1 MQATQRQPLQAKIS
15 FEQTREGKNDNNRTN
30 YVLKCMSM
38 ITHISSMLTG
48 IPRPVGLYMSTHTQA
63 YAQWASF
70 VLAPLP
76 SIYLSYI
83 TIHITTAIVIP
94 LSSHLYLPI

>member
-38 ITHISSMLTG
+38 ITHISSMLAG
-48 IPRPVGLYMSTHTQA
+48 IPRPVGLYMSTYTQA
-63 YAQWASF
+63 YTQWASF

-83 TIHITTAIVIP
+83 TTAIVTP
-94 LSSHLYLPI
+94 LTSHLYLPI